1 MSGSPHS
8 HGLSEAPAVHAKKEP
23 PPTNPS
29 QPSAQKSLASVK
41 PWTMQEKQGNAYNI
55 LALNKTWLS
64 FNLRQTHKKNTRIS
78 RGIMSVNSMSDSDN
92 YIKTIY

>member
-8 HGLSEAPAVHAKKEP
+8 HGLSEAPAVHEKKEP

-29 QPSAQKSLASVK
+29 QSSTQKSLASVK
-41 PWTMQEKQGNAYNI
+41 PWTMQEKQGNTYRG
-55 LALNKTWLS
+55 LVS
-64 FNLRQTHKKNTRIS
+64 FCAQRTNTRIS